1 MATSHPGSSHTKK
14 WGMAYV
20 LEFGCSHILHILFS
34 FNYCYMHIHT
44 VRHSQ
49 RRHLL
54 AAHKIVHQQ
63 TGTVM
68 GGGEAQEKSNSSN
81 KEQQ

>member
-1 MATSHPGSSHTKK
+1 
-14 WGMAYV
+14 
-20 LEFGCSHILHILFS
+20 
-34 FNYCYMHIHT
+34 MHIHT

-54 AAHKIVHQQ
+54 AAHKIVYQQ

-68 GGGEAQEKSNSSN
+68 GGGEAQEKSKQTGIVMGGGEAQEKSKQTGIVMGGGEAQEKSN
-81 KEQQ
+81 RSDNEQQ

>member
-1 MATSHPGSSHTKK
+1 M
-14 WGMAYV
+14 
-20 LEFGCSHILHILFS
+20 
-34 FNYCYMHIHT
+34 
-44 VRHSQ
+44 RHSQ

-68 GGGEAQEKSNSSN
+68 GGGEEAQEKSNSSD
-81 KEQQ
+81 KEQQWLSETVAYMLYTSAKIVLLWARNFWTPFESECESLACKTT